1 MALNDLPKSGQTLN
15 QTRQPIQD
23 NFLGIDASFSVDHE
37 AMTVPT
43 ASGNAGKHKKVTLTQ
58 QGSSPTVGA
67 TEAGIYTKDV
77 SGSPEL
83 FIKTGADSEIDITSA
98 VTGASAGECTLP
110 SGIKLKWGSG
120 TTGATSTGVLTFTF
134 ASLSL
139 TDFNTIYS
147 VQATAATTSAP
158 GSPGNQR
165 VARVDA
171 YDTSGLT
178 IRTLRI
184 QALGGDPQDA
194 PFTWFAIG
202 N

>member
-1 MALNDLPKSGQTLN
+1 MALNDVPKSGQTLN
-15 QTRQPIQD
+15 ATRSPINN
-23 NFLGIDASFSVDHE
+23 NFLGIDAGFSVDHE
-37 AMTVPT
+37 ALTTPTV
-43 ASGNAGKHKKVTLTQ
+43 SGNAGKHKKVTLTQ
-58 QGSSPTVGA
+58 QGSTPTVGA
-67 TEAGIYTKDV
+67 TEAGVYTKDV

-83 FIKTGADSEIDITSA
+83 FIKTGSDSEIDITSSI
-98 VTGASAGECTLP
+98 TGASAGECTLP
-110 SGIKLKWGSG
+110 SGVKLKWGSG

-134 ASLSL
+134 AGVSLNN
-139 TDFNTIYS
+139 FNNIYS

-171 YDTSGLT
+171 YSTTGLT

-184 QALGGDPQDA
+184 QALGGDPQNA

-202 N
+202 D